1 MLLLPCIIT
10 TAGED
15 LQKNDFYDMK
25 ITYIAN
31 IRIPTEKAHGYQ
43 ILKMC
48 EAFVKAGHDVELVVP
63 RRRNREYANVDVF
76 EHYGIQERF
85 PITRLFCLDFITKNG
100 HKYYGPLGFWIQ
112 GFSFFFSLLV
122 FFLWRKTDM
131 LYSRDAFILRFIS
144 FFKRKFIWEIH
155 IPSKHHYKRLM
166 INSVRMIVITQ
177 YVKNLLLRRGTD
189 GNRIFVAPDAVDMN
203 LFDIAIDS
211 KTAKTRVRLPLDK
224 KIVLYAGQLFKWKGV
239 NTLLDASIF
248 MKDDTRIVIVGG
260 TQDDISE
267 MRKYI
272 RENKLKNIIMVGQ
285 KKHQDI
291 PYYLKSADVLVLPN
305 TGKEE
310 VSNYYTS
317 PMKLFEYM
325 ASRRPIVASKIP
337 SLTEVLD
344 DSMAIFVKP
353 DDPKSLAWGIQY
365 ALENDVKSKIESAY
379 SQVRK
384 FTWEKR
390 AVKILENL

>member
-1 MLLLPCIIT
+1 
-10 TAGED
+10 
-15 LQKNDFYDMK
+15 
-25 ITYIAN
+25 
-31 IRIPTEKAHGYQ
+31 
-43 ILKMC
+43 
-48 EAFVKAGHDVELVVP
+48 
-63 RRRNREYANVDVF
+63 
-76 EHYGIQERF
+76 
-85 PITRLFCLDFITKNG
+85 
-100 HKYYGPLGFWIQ
+100 
-112 GFSFFFSLLV
+112 
-122 FFLWRKTDM
+122 M